1 MNPFDV
7 LLPEIW
13 ALIRGHLQTSLN
25 ARDRVSLQ
33 RTCKAAARLDGGV
46 ILAPAWAK
54 IKAILTENVSPHMSW
69 RQQTDLWDAMKDTM
83 QVRLWDETWVPSRV
97 KAIAS
102 VVGPA
107 AWVMGVQ
114 WVPVPWMDVTIQYRR
129 LDAVKIRWEY
139 RLAVFKEGG
148 ERTPESKVAEA
159 ITTTPSLVDLMNKV
173 PLLGM
178 GYHPQLIK
186 IWVAQGKLVK
196 RVIQ

>member
-1 MNPFDV
+1 
-7 LLPEIW
+7 
-13 ALIRGHLQTSLN
+13 
-25 ARDRVSLQ
+25 
-33 RTCKAAARLDGGV
+33 V

-54 IKAILTENVSPHMSW
+54 IKATLTENVSPHMSW
-69 RQQTDLWDAMKDTM
+69 RQQTDLWDAMKETM

-97 KAIAS
+97 KTVAN

-129 LDAVKIRWEY
+129 LDAVKTRWEY
-139 RLAVFKEGG
+139 RLAVFKEGA
-148 ERTPESKVAEA
+148 ERTPENKVAEA
-159 ITTTPSLVDLMNKV
+159 ITTAGSLVDLMNKV